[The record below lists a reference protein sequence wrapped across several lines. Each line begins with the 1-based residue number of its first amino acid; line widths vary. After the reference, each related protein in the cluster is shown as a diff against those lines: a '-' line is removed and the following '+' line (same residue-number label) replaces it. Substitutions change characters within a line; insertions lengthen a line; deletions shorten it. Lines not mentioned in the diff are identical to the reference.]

1 MPPHATFCTTT
12 QLEMPPQVN
21 ALTLREILMD
31 VKRLKPVGTQ
41 ITGVCSLCSQN
52 IVAALM
58 VAGVMRV
65 VCVTVLN
72 SRHLETA
79 VRSVS
84 NTHSIEHNT
93 AEKYEQRHIYQFHDT
108 KLCQN
113 IFARQH
119 SINWQK
125 SKLTIFFLFFFIL
138 FYFFNFCESTVAT
151 IKPMVAIFLLP
162 KNNNNKNDYC
172 NP

>member
-1 MPPHATFCTTT
+1 MWLSSRLTAEGYSVCVCLFVLQRRTGHCWRRMPPHATFCTTT
-12 QLEMPPQVN
+12 QLEMPLQVN
-21 ALTLREILMD
+21 ALTMREILVD

-41 ITGVCSLCSQN
+41 ITGACSLCSQN

-65 VCVTVLN
+65 VCVTVLS

-113 IFARQH
+113 ILPGNIQL
-119 SINWQK
+119 IDK
-125 SKLTIFFLFFFIL
+125 SQR
-138 FYFFNFCESTVAT
+138 
-151 IKPMVAIFLLP
+151 
-162 KNNNNKNDYC
+162 
-172 NP
+172 